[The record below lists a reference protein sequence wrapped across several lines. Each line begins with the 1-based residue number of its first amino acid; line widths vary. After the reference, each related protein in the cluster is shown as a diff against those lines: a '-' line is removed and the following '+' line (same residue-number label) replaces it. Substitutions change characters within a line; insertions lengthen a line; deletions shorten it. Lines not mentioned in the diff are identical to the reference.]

1 MTKQEFEQ
9 RLGKQVNSADY
20 SIIEYVYTFH
30 PSIGDVGGK
39 DQISELYQ
47 LGGMRLIKDML
58 PTAQKA
64 EKLEDEIMETRASLN
79 RLTKQYEALKTGA
92 EEE

>member
-9 RLGKQVNSADY
+9 RLGKQVNSVDY
-20 SIIEYVYTFH
+20 SIIEYVYNFH
-30 PSIGDVGGK
+30 PSIGEIGGK
-39 DQISELYQ
+39 DEISELYQ

-64 EKLEDEIMETRASLN
+64 EKLEDEIRITRANLN

>member
-20 SIIEYVYTFH
+20 SVIEYVYNFH
-30 PSIGDVGGK
+30 PSISDVGGK
-39 DQISELYQ
+39 DQIASLYKI
-47 LGGMRLIKDML
+47 GGMRLIKDMI
-58 PTAQKA
+58 PTAQRA
-64 EKLEDEIMETRASLN
+64 EKLEEEMRQARTALGTLR
-79 RLTKQYEALKTGA
+79 RQYERLKTGA

>member
-20 SIIEYVYTFH
+20 SIIEYVYNFY
-30 PSIGDVGGK
+30 PSIGEIGGK
-39 DQISELYQ
+39 DEISELYQ

-64 EKLEDEIMETRASLN
+64 EKLEDEIRKTRASLN

>member
-20 SIIEYVYTFH
+20 SIIEYVYNFH
-30 PSIGDVGGK
+30 PSIGEIGGK
-39 DQISELYQ
+39 DQISDLYQ

-64 EKLEDEIMETRASLN
+64 EKLEDEIRKTRTTLETLK
-79 RLTKQYEALKTGA
+79 KQYEALKTGA

>member
-20 SIIEYVYTFH
+20 SIIEYVYNFH
-30 PSIGDVGGK
+30 PSIGEIGGK
-39 DQISELYQ
+39 DQMASLYKI
-47 LGGMRLIKDML
+47 GGMRLIRDML

-64 EKLEDEIMETRASLN
+64 EKLEADMRQARTMFETLK
-79 RLTKQYEALKTGA
+79 KQYEALKTGA